1 MSGINSVSGPSTGF
15 SLEPKTGVKGNSQGP
30 SFMDALRDTYA
41 KETGK
46 LVGTNLP
53 GDKGTIYS
61 ANPRQLLSFHSTVV

>member
-1 MSGINSVSGPSTGF
+1 MLDINSVSGPSTGF

-46 LVGTNLP
+46 LAHASL
-53 GDKGTIYS
+53 
-61 ANPRQLLSFHSTVV
+61 RL